1 MHAGVD
7 RPIDQGFFQSI
18 NRLTHPPTPAG
29 HPFDT
34 IKTKMQA
41 QEGFLKGPGMVGSF
55 TTVLK
60 TQGIAGLYKGALPPL
75 LGSGIY
81 RSTQFAVFEALY
93 TKWDD
98 ELGRTEIPHTK

>member
-1 MHAGVD
+1 MGAFIG
-7 RPIDQGFFQSI
+7 
-18 NRLTHPPTPAG
+18 LTDHTTAKLPTPHTPG

-60 TQGIAGLYKGALPPL
+60 TQVRRPSSVRP
-75 LGSGIY
+75 
-81 RSTQFAVFEALY
+81 RSTL
-93 TKWDD
+93 
-98 ELGRTEIPHTK
+98 

>member
-1 MHAGVD
+1 
-7 RPIDQGFFQSI
+7 
-18 NRLTHPPTPAG
+18 
-29 HPFDT
+29 
-34 IKTKMQA
+34 MQA